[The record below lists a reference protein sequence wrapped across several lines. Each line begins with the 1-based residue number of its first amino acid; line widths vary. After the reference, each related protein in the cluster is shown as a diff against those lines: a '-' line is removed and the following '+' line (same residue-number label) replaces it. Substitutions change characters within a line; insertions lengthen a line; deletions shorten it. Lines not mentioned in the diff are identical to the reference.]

1 MNKKW
6 IVLIFL
12 PLILTACDYSKQED
26 RNGLFY
32 YIFVKPI
39 DMFLHGLGQLFGNN
53 YGLAIIM
60 IVLTI
65 RLILMPFMLIQVKNM
80 HLMREKTKI
89 VQPQIDNIKQR
100 VSDAQTQEEKREAN
114 KALMTIYKRYDINPI
129 KSVIGCLPILIQL
142 PILFGLIVTLKFPSS
157 GGIDQFPH
165 FLWFNLTKPDLWI
178 SLIAAVIYF
187 IQPLVNAMH
196 YPKNQRKTYYIMMIL
211 SPIFITYISLHSA
224 AALGLYW
231 TFSGLFLIIQ
241 MHFAHSYYSKQAKQ
255 EALKLEHSLDKANT
269 ELNN

>member
-53 YGLAIIM
+53 YGLAIIT

-100 VSDAQTQEEKREAN
+100 VSDAQTQEEKRETN

-129 KSVIGCLPILIQL
+129 NSVIGCLPILIQL

-231 TFSGLFLIIQ
+231 TFSGLFLILQ